1 MTRHADAATVTRMLA
16 ERTGTDAADW
26 FLVFKARYGMEVVF
40 RALAAVRGGGD
51 VVTQV
56 FTCSTAVDPVLVAG
70 LRPLHAEVAPA
81 SVAVDPEQLALDGA
95 TRAVVVQHTFGI
107 VDEPRARALAE
118 RARAVGALVV
128 EDSAHCVG
136 RLARGADGLPLADV
150 SVHSFGVEKM
160 LPTRF
165 GGAIWLNPAMRD
177 AAVRERIASDL
188 DALPA
193 VGRRL
198 DVVARAY
205 RTQVRVL
212 NRLGGAGARLR
223 SALTALGLFEPA
235 VAPVE
240 GRAAL
245 AHRAMRPS
253 PWMLAQIE
261 AALPGLDATR
271 ERRSAAVAEYV
282 RELGGVVE
290 IPAAVGERAPLVRFP
305 FFAADAQAAA
315 RTVDALTAAGVY
327 AGRWYRPG
335 LFPGVEDPRAYG
347 WTPGTLPVTEDLIAR
362 VVNLPTAVDAA
373 EARRIAGLVRAATP
387 AAGPSGT

>member
-1 MTRHADAATVTRMLA
+1 MTSHADAAAVTRALA

-40 RALAAVRGGGD
+40 RALAAVRGRGD

-56 FTCSTAVDPVLVAG
+56 FTCSTAVDPVIVAG
-70 LRPLHAEVAPA
+70 LRPVHGEVAPA
-81 SVAVDPEQLALDGA
+81 SIAVDPQVLTVDGA

-107 VDEPRARALAE
+107 VDESRARALAE
-118 RARAVGALVV
+118 HASAVGALVV

-136 RLARGADGLPLADV
+136 RLARGADGTPLADV

-177 AAVRERIASDL
+177 SAVRERIARDL
-188 DALPA
+188 DALPT

-198 DVVARAY
+198 DVVTRAY
-205 RTQVRVL
+205 RSQVRVL
-212 NRLGGAGARLR
+212 NRLGGVGARLR
-223 SALTALGLFEPA
+223 SALTGIGLFEPA

-245 AHRAMRPS
+245 AHPPMRPS
-253 PWMLAQIE
+253 RWMLAQIE
-261 AALPGLDATR
+261 AALPGLVATE
-271 ERRSAAVAEYV
+271 ERRAAAVAEYV
-282 RELGGVVE
+282 RELAGVVE
-290 IPAAVGERAPLVRFP
+290 VPAAIGERAPLVRFP
-305 FFAADAQAAA
+305 FFAADAAAA
-315 RTVDALTAAGVY
+315 TRTVDALSAAGVY

-335 LFPGVEDPRAYG
+335 LFPGVEDPEAYG

-373 EARRIAGLVRAATP
+373 EARRIAGIVRGVSP
-387 AAGPSGT
+387 AGGPSGT

>member
-1 MTRHADAATVTRMLA
+1 MTTHADAAAVTRTLA

-26 FLVFKARYGMEVVF
+26 FLVFKARYGMAVVF
-40 RALAAVRGGGD
+40 RALAAVRGRGH

-56 FTCSTAVDPVLVAG
+56 FTCSTAVDPVLVGG
-70 LRPLHAEVAPA
+70 LRPVHAEVAAA
-81 SVAVDPEQLALDGA
+81 SVAVDPERLTVDGA

-107 VDEPRARALAE
+107 VDEPRARGLAE
-118 RARAVGALVV
+118 RARSVGALVV

-136 RLARGADGLPLADV
+136 RLARDEDGAPLADV

-177 AAVRERIASDL
+177 TALRERVGRDL
-188 DALPA
+188 DALPTI
-193 VGRRL
+193 GRRL
-198 DVVARAY
+198 DLVTRAY

-212 NRLGGAGARLR
+212 NRLGGVGARLR
-223 SALTALGLFEPA
+223 SGLTGAGLFEPA

-245 AHRAMRPS
+245 AHRPMRPS
-253 PWMLAQIE
+253 RWMLAQIE
-261 AALPGLDATR
+261 AALPGLDAT
-271 ERRSAAVAEYV
+271 EQRRAAAVAQYV
-282 RELGGVVE
+282 RELSGVVE
-290 IPAAVGERAPLVRFP
+290 LPAAIGAGAPLVRFP
-305 FFAADAQAAA
+305 FFAADADAAT

-347 WTPGTLPVTEDLIAR
+347 WTPGSLPVTEDLIAR
-362 VVNLPTAVDAA
+362 VVNLPTAVEPA
-373 EARRIAGLVRAATP
+373 EARRIAALVRGVSP